1 MSSIV
6 LGDGDTK
13 LGKAEPCPLRTKGRE
28 GTEKNG
34 IDVSNKVTMVAPR
47 REDLS
52 VPEEVR

>member
-1 MSSIV
+1 M